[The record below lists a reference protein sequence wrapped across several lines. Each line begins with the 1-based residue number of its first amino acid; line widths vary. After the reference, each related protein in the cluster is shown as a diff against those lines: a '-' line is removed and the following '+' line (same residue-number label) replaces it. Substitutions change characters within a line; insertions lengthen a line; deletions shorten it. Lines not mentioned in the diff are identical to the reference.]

1 MRNEVTLQIE
11 VEGKNYPLI
20 IRPTEEI
27 DPHDGEI
34 VEIECQ
40 GAGIWPQDYLREDL
54 PWLIDDIREMII
66 DHQERIKKKLSTE
79 EEHLTL
85 KPDFLFWW

>member
-11 VEGKNYPLI
+11 TNGKNYPLI
-20 IRPTEEI
+20 IRPTQEI

-40 GAGIWPQDYLREDL
+40 GAGI
-54 PWLIDDIREMII
+54 
-66 DHQERIKKKLSTE
+66 
-79 EEHLTL
+79 
-85 KPDFLFWW
+85 